1 MHLFKVSHAI
11 ARLVSIYLRQ
21 NLRTPKGAVM
31 RFNQFKCHSLA
42 TLSILAVTAAFSPTL
57 LASENEQFEIGKQKA
72 KVCMTCHGADGISTQ
87 DPYPNLRGQKM
98 GYLISSLKDYQT
110 RERTS
115 GLAVLMQ
122 QQADALSDQ
131 DIRDIAYFYS
141 QLGNESQP

>member
-1 MHLFKVSHAI
+1 MSLNKRKFNPMAALSPLLLTLVMFPVSAEI
-11 ARLVSIYLRQ
+11 
-21 NLRTPKGAVM
+21 
-31 RFNQFKCHSLA
+31 NQ
-42 TLSILAVTAAFSPTL
+42 
-57 LASENEQFEIGKQKA
+57 EQFELGKQKA
-72 KVCMTCHGADGISTQ
+72 KVCMTCHGDDGISTQ

-131 DIRDIAYFYS
+131 DIRDISYFYS
-141 QLGNESQP
+141 NLGSESNSVSDSSAISN